1 MPVSKEN
8 CLNFSFKSSVISV
21 VRPVITHLEFV
32 QHIFVKKKK
41 KNNISSILC
50 KKRALTVKFVE
61 NLRHISLGLDGVNE
75 RVLVIFG
82 VNHTHV
88 IVILPT

>member
-1 MPVSKEN
+1 VSKEN

-32 QHIFVKKKK
+32 QHIFVKKN
-41 KNNISSILC
+41 NNISSILC

-61 NLRHISLGLDGVNE
+61 NLRRISLGLDGVNE
-75 RVLVIFG
+75 CVLVIFG
-82 VNHTHV
+82 VNHAHV